1 VLRFMLSIP
10 SFRHIAIGAAL
21 HAFYGYGAGTF
32 IAAFFA
38 RSHGIPSGELGTWLA
53 AISCTGGVLGT
64 YLGGYLGDRFA
75 GHDRRWYVWIPA
87 LSTIAYIPFAFM
99 LYLWPDGHVALM
111 LWFPGAL
118 FGGMYLGPTFA
129 LTQSLV
135 RPEMRALASAILL
148 FIINIIGLGLGPQAV
163 GILSDLLTPSF
174 GSEALRYSLL
184 IIVVSF
190 AAWSVVHYAL
200 AGRTLRQDLDAG
212 TS

>member
-1 VLRFMLSIP
+1 MLLKRMMPTFMLVTDCSTFLVTDFMMSMR

-38 RSHGIPSGELGTWLA
+38 RTHGIPSGELGTWLA

-75 GHDRRWYVWIPA
+75 ARDRRWYVWVPA
-87 LSTIAYIPFAFM
+87 LSTLFYIPFAFL
-99 LYLWPDGHVALM
+99 LYLWPDGKVALM

-135 RPEMRALASAILL
+135 RPEMRAVKICCENLACVLATCGNFSTSNDAEKR
-148 FIINIIGLGLGPQAV
+148 
-163 GILSDLLTPSF
+163 PSW
-174 GSEALRYSLL
+174 A
-184 IIVVSF
+184 
-190 AAWSVVHYAL
+190 
-200 AGRTLRQDLDAG
+200 
-212 TS
+212 